1 MFNFAFTF
9 YKINTSIMK
18 ILFLTLFS
26 ALMILSCGPS
36 AEEIEKQ
43 RIQDSIKAEE
53 ERLDAIDEANSFIV
67 NPDDTNDLAE
77 KKDSVIN

>member
-1 MFNFAFTF
+1 
-9 YKINTSIMK
+9 MK